1 MKGFEREIEAAGF
14 TGYLTKPVDID
25 AMLAELARHLDG
37 RRVEAP
43 GHDVAGAATPPAPPA
58 AGAAPIESRLAR
70 HPRLRHVVRSFGLQL
85 PARLRAM
92 QAALASDDLAELAQ
106 LAHWLKG
113 AGGTVGYDAFF
124 EPAVA
129 LEERARSGDRGA
141 IAESLQQ
148 LQALAGRIVVPDEEV
163 ALAP

>member
-1 MKGFEREIEAAGF
+1 
-14 TGYLTKPVDID
+14 V
-25 AMLAELARHLDG
+25 
-37 RRVEAP
+37 
-43 GHDVAGAATPPAPPA
+43 
-58 AGAAPIESRLAR
+58 
-70 HPRLRHVVRSFGLQL
+70 
-85 PARLRAM
+85 
-92 QAALASDDLAELAQ
+92 ALASDDLAELAQ